1 MCNASRAALGYLLR
15 KTGLLGLAGAACV
28 LAAHASAASAPPPT
42 LFHLSIV
49 GTAHQQWTY
58 SSAPVDDGTCVRT
71 EKSEGIRAV
80 TFQTKRP
87 VLVRLLGGRVLPVDV
102 RVLSGTVSLNG
113 ANTTNEVCGVDR
125 NEQIADCAQ
134 TKRSFSAA
142 RIRVSSPRPGFA
154 ALGPVRS
161 VRLARA
167 NCPFEPPDVIRRPL
181 GPTLNTLT
189 LPKEALKEQ
198 SVARINLTASR
209 SQRVTYASPQSGNL
223 QERAEWR
230 LKFVRV
236 SP

>member
-1 MCNASRAALGYLLR
+1 MCNASPAALGYLRR
-15 KTGLLGLAGAACV
+15 KTGLLGLTGVSCV
-28 LAAHASAASAPPPT
+28 LAAHASAAPTPT
-42 LFHLSIV
+42 LFRLSIV

-58 SSAPVDDGTCVRT
+58 TAAPIDDGSCVRT

-80 TFQTKRP
+80 TFRTKRP

-102 RVLSGTVSLNG
+102 SVLTGTVTLNG

-125 NEQIADCAQ
+125 SEQIADCAQ
-134 TKRSFSAA
+134 TRRSFSAA

-154 ALGPVRS
+154 ALGPVGNA
-161 VRLARA
+161 RLARA

-181 GPTLNTLT
+181 GPALNTLT
-189 LPKEALKEQ
+189 LPKEALKER
-198 SVARINLTASR
+198 SVARINLSASR